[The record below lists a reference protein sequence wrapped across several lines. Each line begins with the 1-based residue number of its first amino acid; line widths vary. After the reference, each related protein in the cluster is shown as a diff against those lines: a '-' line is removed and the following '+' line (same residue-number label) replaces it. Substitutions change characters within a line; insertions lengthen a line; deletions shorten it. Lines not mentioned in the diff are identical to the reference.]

1 MFSIILILFV
11 NIPPLRIIHHITL
24 PDLTRRKKANV
35 LIFVQV
41 LQLGWAVP
49 PATPPPA
56 VTSQSTFAQ
65 AFVMMFP
72 L

>member
-1 MFSIILILFV
+1 MFSIILIFFV

-24 PDLTRRKKANV
+24 PDLMRRKKANV
-35 LIFVQV
+35 KIFVQV

-49 PATPPPA
+49 PQLPPR
-56 VTSQSTFAQ
+56 
-65 AFVMMFP
+65 